1 MKTIISGLSILISVL
16 PSILLAW
23 SSAVN
28 QESRYLGKIP
38 GLPLM
43 AFDPDK
49 WNPIWKEESVRRIFW
64 EEPVKRYQFWNN
76 ALTSVK
82 FLFRLDTLKRATRA
96 PCCGTCETEHLKR
109 YQNLDEYPCPLYMGF
124 FPSPHP
130 TPGHVYVLLVQKSSN
145 NFKSTVHLPVM
156 EKPSCKAPIV
166 DCVET
171 FYRNSH

>member
-124 FPSPHP
+124 LP
-130 TPGHVYVLLVQKSSN
+130 PGTCMCCWWQMSSN
-145 NFKSTVHLPVM
+145 NF
-156 EKPSCKAPIV
+156 
-166 DCVET
+166 
-171 FYRNSH
+171 NSLSWKNPYVSSNRGLCWNFLL